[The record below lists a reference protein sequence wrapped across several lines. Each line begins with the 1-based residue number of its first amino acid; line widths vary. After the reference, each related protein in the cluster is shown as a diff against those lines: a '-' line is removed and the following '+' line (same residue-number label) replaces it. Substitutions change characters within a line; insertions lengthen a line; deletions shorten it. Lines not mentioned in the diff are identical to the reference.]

1 MTTGDPGSA
10 DATGLS
16 YTDNFSIT
24 WRAVDHGLDDRHLAQ
39 VNASNEAFLRDLSI
53 ISLNGGHDSAGLES
67 GGLREAPDLPEAL
80 SREVQRLDL
89 KLNLVLDL
97 VSSLV
102 YRQAEIPPVSP
113 VRMSALGLSW
123 SGDVPAPGQ
132 TVFLELYLQ
141 RGLPKPLCCYAEVVS
156 GPQEYEASEARVRFI
171 GLCGATRD
179 WLEKLIFRQHR
190 RDVAF
195 RRSVDRE

>member
-1 MTTGDPGSA
+1 MTASDSGSA
-10 DATGLS
+10 DASSLS

-24 WRAVDHGLDDRHLAQ
+24 WRAVDHDLDDRHLAQ

-53 ISLNGGHDSAGLES
+53 VSHGGGLDSAGMDG
-67 GGLREAPDLPEAL
+67 GGLREAPELPEAL
-80 SREVQRLDL
+80 GRELQRLDL

-113 VRMSALGLSW
+113 VRLSASGLRW

-156 GPQEYEASEARVRFI
+156 GPQEYEAAEARVRFI

-190 RDVAF
+190 REVAF
-195 RRSVDRE
+195 RRSADRE